1 MQEIDIYKKLVT
13 LREAGRYSEALKV
26 AEEISF
32 EPTLNTDILAE
43 LAHVYILLDD
53 INSASICVKRATKIK
68 DNNPLVELNRV
79 RIFLKTGESES
90 ALKLAQRINKIHPDL
105 VESLGV
111 LGACL
116 RVSNK
121 LDESLSILNQALNRQ
136 PKYAEALINRG
147 YLHLAR
153 NKNQEAVEDF
163 KEAFKLKPHIK
174 SIWRFLISL
183 ELKSEDYRS
192 LLDNVLAMLE
202 YEPKNTKIIDVIIF
216 SVEKLDD
223 KQIAVSAFEKVLESN
238 SRNFRAAFCLAVASK
253 RNGMIEKSIEN
264 FKLCISINA
273 KSVDPYFQLANLYS
287 HRNEIG
293 EAARNY
299 HKVIT
304 LQPNH
309 TGALMNLGALQ
320 YRQGDLSGA
329 ALNFGLVIKYKPDA
343 EEAYT
348 NLGAIFKEMDETEK
362 AINSF
367 NTALKINPSHVS
379 TLYNLSVTLQ
389 EKGELNQSLD
399 YIKKANKIQPNDP
412 QILNS
417 FSSIEQKFGNLDN
430 AIKQYQ
436 KAISINPDYI
446 KPILNLHSLAVQLSN
461 VSKEVFGLELN
472 KTYEEGG
479 ILSTHPKFLIQ
490 EAIRLYIEK
499 DFDGLDIVLKL
510 FETSDC
516 GEFVKLSTDER
527 LFCSAF
533 NLFLNRLIES
543 NRPLTSDE
551 GYKTIFHIGESHCL
565 SYAHQLIE
573 MDGDSYTITPL
584 ITFGAK
590 AFHFTKPDK
599 NVFKSIT
606 ESNFRSLKKK
616 STVLLSFGE
625 IDCRA
630 NEGFIAAAR
639 KIDKPLTEIISDTV
653 MGYVEWFSALNK
665 GYDHKLYFLNIP
677 APVFNESYSIELNQ
691 QISNVIRRF
700 NNYLAKALMK
710 SNNFLIDIYKET
722 SEDTGFSNSK
732 YHIDSVHLGSGII
745 KSIQKQLFFADK

>member
-1 MQEIDIYKKLVT
+1 
-13 LREAGRYSEALKV
+13 
-26 AEEISF
+26 
-32 EPTLNTDILAE
+32 
-43 LAHVYILLDD
+43 
-53 INSASICVKRATKIK
+53 
-68 DNNPLVELNRV
+68 
-79 RIFLKTGESES
+79 
-90 ALKLAQRINKIHPDL
+90 
-105 VESLGV
+105 
-111 LGACL
+111 
-116 RVSNK
+116 
-121 LDESLSILNQALNRQ
+121 
-136 PKYAEALINRG
+136 
-147 YLHLAR
+147 
-153 NKNQEAVEDF
+153 
-163 KEAFKLKPHIK
+163 
-174 SIWRFLISL
+174 
-183 ELKSEDYRS
+183 
-192 LLDNVLAMLE
+192 
-202 YEPKNTKIIDVIIF
+202 
-216 SVEKLDD
+216 
-223 KQIAVSAFEKVLESN
+223 
-238 SRNFRAAFCLAVASK
+238 
-253 RNGMIEKSIEN
+253 
-264 FKLCISINA
+264 
-273 KSVDPYFQLANLYS
+273 
-287 HRNEIG
+287 
-293 EAARNY
+293 
-299 HKVIT
+299 
-304 LQPNH
+304 
-309 TGALMNLGALQ
+309 
-320 YRQGDLSGA
+320 
-329 ALNFGLVIKYKPDA
+329 
-343 EEAYT
+343 
-348 NLGAIFKEMDETEK
+348 
-362 AINSF
+362 
-367 NTALKINPSHVS
+367 ALKINPSHVS

-527 LFCSAF
+527 LFCSTF

-606 ESNFRSLKKK
+606 
-616 STVLLSFGE
+616 
-625 IDCRA
+625 
-630 NEGFIAAAR
+630 
-639 KIDKPLTEIISDTV
+639 
-653 MGYVEWFSALNK
+653 
-665 GYDHKLYFLNIP
+665 
-677 APVFNESYSIELNQ
+677 
-691 QISNVIRRF
+691 
-700 NNYLAKALMK
+700 
-710 SNNFLIDIYKET
+710 
-722 SEDTGFSNSK
+722 
-732 YHIDSVHLGSGII
+732 
-745 KSIQKQLFFADK
+745 